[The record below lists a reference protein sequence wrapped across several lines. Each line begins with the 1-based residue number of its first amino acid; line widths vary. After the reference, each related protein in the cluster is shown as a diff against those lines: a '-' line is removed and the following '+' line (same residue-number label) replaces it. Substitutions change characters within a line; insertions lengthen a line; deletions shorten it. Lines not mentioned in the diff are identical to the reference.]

1 MKHQQLFC
9 PYWGSSAWHSRR
21 VNERGKF
28 RVSKTLYCRDECK
41 ALLWAPAP
49 HNTCGSCWLGTARHI
64 SHDMRGEGWSGVT
77 LICVPVVAPRETE
90 DWGEL
95 NISWRLYTV
104 LHRDILIFC
113 AAFLR
118 EYSYICSHYVL
129 RFTSFYATLSPG
141 NFKVPLTLT
150 VKKKRIVRFEGLP
163 QFKWSDL
170 GEQDVVGQGSFRVV
184 FMVFDSS
191 G

>member
-21 VNERGKF
+21 VNERGKS
-28 RVSKTLYCRDECK
+28 RVSKTLYCRGECK

-49 HNTCGSCWLGTARHI
+49 HNTCGSCWLGTARHF

-77 LICVPVVAPRETE
+77 LICVPVVAPGKRKTEENLIFHDNFIQCSTETFSFFVQHFC
-90 DWGEL
+90 W
-95 NISWRLYTV
+95 N
-104 LHRDILIFC
+104 ILIFVATAC
-113 AAFLR
+113 F
-118 EYSYICSHYVL
+118 VL
-129 RFTSFYATLSPG
+129 PLSTLCCLLENSKCLWHWRWRRSESFAL
-141 NFKVPLTLT
+141 KV
-150 VKKKRIVRFEGLP
+150 P

-170 GEQDVVGQGSFRVV
+170 GEHDVVVQGSFGVV
-184 FMVFDSS
+184 FMVFDGS